1 MRKVFAVWLGLVF
14 LFICATAQAEEP
26 FHFTSADFAQTS
38 DGSFTEP
45 ERTLDANVEQLDW
58 QQTNL
63 PSVVA
68 RQVVPTKSHFEKH
81 ISTTWYRL
89 RNIASIETGSDDPLY
104 LYIPRWQTI
113 GKIAIYA
120 NNALVF
126 KSEGGPMWNGYNH
139 PVWINLDTALPN
151 GIPVNDVTIRIDHL
165 TTAGSALSTVWIG
178 PKNSLG
184 IKYSIRSFLQNKFIE
199 IASSAFL
206 LIGFFSLALWFKHR
220 QESIYLLFTL
230 SSVLSYLRCMQ
241 YFVGTEPLYIPEVWF
256 TWVNINAS
264 GWLTLALYFFCFRLH
279 GRRYPKIERTCV
291 ALMGMVSLITLPV
304 LDIFA
309 DMGVVISFVNLILF
323 AELIFI
329 SGLMIFASWKSQSRD
344 GLTLSLLF
352 ILNVPLVIYDILLQ
366 NYQINI
372 ENIYLLPY
380 TTLGPLFVLI
390 VIVNRRYTTAMV
402 EVADANK
409 MLESRLALR
418 EAELNTSYV
427 RLKEIELRQAVTD
440 ERQRLV
446 RDMHD
451 GLGSTLVSALT
462 VVERGKLETWQ
473 MAEILHECI
482 DDLKLTLD
490 SLESVETD
498 ILLMLATLRYRL
510 EPRLAQAGIIMEWR
524 VVEIPKLD
532 WLGPTDALQILR
544 ILQEIFTN
552 ILKHSEASV
561 IQVSTGFTSSEVSIN
576 IKDNGKGFNVEQM
589 TSGRGLLN
597 LKKRT
602 ESLKGMIFWDSGEAG
617 TIVRLTLKSSYDE
630 SAQTQN

>member
-1 MRKVFAVWLGLVF
+1 MS
-14 LFICATAQAEEP
+14 
-26 FHFTSADFAQTS
+26 TS
-38 DGSFTEP
+38 
-45 ERTLDANVEQLDW
+45 
-58 QQTNL
+58 
-63 PSVVA
+63 
-68 RQVVPTKSHFEKH
+68 
-81 ISTTWYRL
+81 WYRL
-89 RNIASIETGSDDPLY
+89 RHIASSETGSDDPLY

-139 PVWINLDTALPN
+139 PVWVNLDAALPN
-151 GIPVNDVTIRIDHL
+151 AVQLNDVTIRIDHL
-165 TTAGSALSTVWIG
+165 TTAGSALSSVWVG
-178 PKNSLG
+178 PKSSLG
-184 IKYSIRSFLQNKFIE
+184 LKHSTRSFLQNKFIE

-241 YFVGTEPLYIPEVWF
+241 YFVGAEPLYIPEVWF

-264 GWLTLALYFFCFRLH
+264 GWLTLVLYFFCIRLH
-279 GRRYPKIERTCV
+279 GRRYPKIELTCI
-291 ALMGMVSLITLPV
+291 ALMAMVSIVTLPA
-304 LDIFA
+304 LGIFA
-309 DMGVVISFVNLILF
+309 DMGIIISFVNLIMF
-323 AELIFI
+323 AELVFI

-344 GLTLSLLF
+344 GMILSLLF
-352 ILNVPLVIYDILLQ
+352 ILNVPLVIYDLLLQ

-390 VIVNRRYTTAMV
+390 VIINRRYTAALIG
-402 EVADANK
+402 VADANRI
-409 MLESRLALR
+409 LERRLEER
-418 EAELNTSYV
+418 EAELKQSHS
-427 RLKEIELRQAVTD
+427 RLKEIELRQAVSE

-462 VVERGKLETWQ
+462 VAERGKIDAEQ
-473 MAEILHECI
+473 IAEILHECI

-490 SLESVETD
+490 SLESVDTD

-510 EPRLAQAGIIMEWR
+510 EPRLNQAGITLDWQ
-524 VVEIPKLD
+524 VVELPKLD
-532 WLGPTDALQILR
+532 WLMPTDALQILR

-552 ILKHSEASV
+552 ILKHSGATK
-561 IQVSTGFTSSEVSIN
+561 IRVSTGSTQDKVSIE
-576 IKDNGKGFNVEQM
+576 ISDNGKGFDAEQVI
-589 TSGRGLLN
+589 SGRGLVN

-602 ESLKGMIFWDSGEAG
+602 EALKGVIFWSSKGGG
-617 TIVRLTLKSSYDE
+617 TLVRLTLRSSDQE
-630 SAQTQN
+630 SS